1 MAKSHNQKAK
11 ILYLEHMLRETGENR
26 VVTMQEILTKL
37 MECGIRAERKSIYDD
52 IEALRDFGMDVRYR
66 RGRPGGYYL
75 AGQKAVLSQEE
86 PAEPDE
92 KKAVLLQEE
101 SAKPDEK
108 KAVLLQEKSQ
118 GPEDNKLSDIAEA
131 GRMPEPAAEDIP
143 ESSSKD
149 SPVSERGREEEDKP
163 KEVICGWQFPKDNPL
178 QNKKTMK
185 LLCYDAKEQQVR
197 AYFGGSA
204 EYKKKGLGYITV
216 TAPLLTGPEFYGWL
230 TAMGK
235 DVHILKPRKA
245 AAAYRDYL
253 KALAKEYKGI

>member
-11 ILYLEHMLRETGENR
+11 ILYLEQMLHETGENR

-37 MECGIRAERKSIYDD
+37 MEYGIRAERKSIYDD

-75 AGQKAVLSQEE
+75 AGQNAVL
-86 PAEPDE
+86 
-92 KKAVLLQEE
+92 VQEE
-101 SAKPDEK
+101 STK
-108 KAVLLQEKSQ
+108 
-118 GPEDNKLSDIAEA
+118 PEDKILSDTVETD
-131 GRMPEPAAEDIP
+131 GMPEPAAE
-143 ESSSKD
+143 EMSENSSED
-149 SPVSERGREEEDKP
+149 SSISECSREEEDKP
-163 KEVICGWQFPKDNPL
+163 KEVIPGWQFAKGIPS

-185 LLCYDAKEQQVR
+185 LLCYNAKEQQVR
-197 AYFGGSA
+197 AYFGDSA
-204 EYKKKGLGYITV
+204 EYKKKELGYITV

-235 DVHILKPRKA
+235 DVHIVKPRKT